1 MFEIICTSISSALQ
15 LRTESTAEG
24 GQKEVETFE
33 KCF

>member
-1 MFEIICTSISSALQ
+1 MFEIICASISSTLL

-33 KCF
+33 KCY